1 MVFNEKDLTS
11 LIFNLIDNACNE
23 ALKHN
28 KLVSV
33 MIRYTN
39 NLLIIRIKNTC
50 PIKPNF
56 STDKGEGHG
65 YGLKIIKNIV
75 NKYHGDLFIDYHDD
89 KVIFN
94 IKINT

>member
-1 MVFNEKDLTS
+1 MLPY
-11 LIFNLIDNACNE
+11 
-23 ALKHN
+23 
-28 KLVSV
+28 
-33 MIRYTN
+33 RYAGRYS

-75 NKYHGDLFIDYHDD
+75 NKYAEKEIEHGDQ
-89 KVIFN
+89 
-94 IKINT
+94 